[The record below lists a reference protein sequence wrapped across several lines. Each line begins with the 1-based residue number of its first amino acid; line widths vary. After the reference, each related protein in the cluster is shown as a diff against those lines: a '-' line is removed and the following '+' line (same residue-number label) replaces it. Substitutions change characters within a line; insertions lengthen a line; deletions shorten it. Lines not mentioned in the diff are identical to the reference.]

1 MNPTKSIDIRDKRRF
16 GLGLVAAAL
25 AATLAVAGCAG
36 SSSGSGSGGSKSV
49 ALVAYSTP
57 KRVYTKLIA
66 AYQATPQGRGVTFTQ
81 SYGASGDQSR
91 AIVSGLPADV
101 VNLSLAPD
109 VDRLV
114 KAGLVSSS
122 WDHNQ
127 HKGMVTNSTVAF
139 IVRKGNP
146 KHITGWDDLTK
157 PGLQV
162 LTPNP
167 FSSGSA
173 RWNVMAAYG
182 AQIEEGRSPAQ
193 AAAYLKQLFKNVP
206 VQDKSAQDALQTFA
220 SGKGDV
226 LISYEDEAIADTKK
240 DPSIDYFVPK
250 QTILIEN
257 PLGVTTQAS
266 SAGKAFAAWLTTPA
280 AQKIWAQSGY
290 RPVVSGVAAHGQ
302 FPTPSGL
309 FTIEK
314 FGGWTTVT
322 KKFFDPQTGLVA
334 GVERSLGV
342 STASK

>member
-1 MNPTKSIDIRDKRRF
+1 MKDKGRRTLV
-16 GLGLVAAAL
+16 LGAVAF
-25 AATLAVAGCAG
+25 AATIGVAGCG
-36 SSSGSGSGGSKSV
+36 SSSSSSGGSKSV

-57 KRVYTKLIA
+57 KSAYAKLIA
-66 AYQATPQGRGVTFTQ
+66 AYQATPQGKGVTFTQ

-101 VNLSLAPD
+101 VNLSLEPD
-109 VDRLV
+109 VTRLV

-122 WDHNQ
+122 WNKNQ
-127 HKGMVTNSTVAF
+127 YKGMVTDSTVAF
-139 IVRKGNP
+139 VVRKGNP
-146 KHITGWDDLTK
+146 KHISGWSDLTK
-157 PGLQV
+157 PGVQV

-182 AQIEEGRSPAQ
+182 SQLELGKSPAE
-193 AAAYLKQLFKNVP
+193 ALTYLKQLFKNVV

-226 LISYEDEAIADTKK
+226 LISYEDEAIADQRK
-240 DPSIDYFVPK
+240 DPSIQYFVPQ

-257 PLGVTTQAS
+257 PLAVTNTAS

-280 AQKIWAQSGY
+280 AQKIWAQEGY
-290 RPVVSGVAAHGQ
+290 RPVVSGVAPPGQ

-309 FTIEK
+309 FTIAK
-314 FGGWTTVT
+314 FGGWTAVT
-322 KKFFDPQTGLVA
+322 KKFFDPQTGLVT
-334 GVERSLGV
+334 GVEKSLGV

>member
-1 MNPTKSIDIRDKRRF
+1 MNPIKPIDKPKKRRF
-16 GLGLVAAAL
+16 GLALVAAAL
-25 AATLAVAGCAG
+25 AATVAVAGCG
-36 SSSGSGSGGSKSV
+36 SSSSGSGGSKSV

-66 AYQATPQGRGVTFTQ
+66 AYQATPQGKGVTFTQ

-101 VNLSLAPD
+101 VNLSLEPD
-109 VDRLV
+109 VTRLV

-122 WDHNQ
+122 WNQ
-127 HKGMVTNSTVAF
+127 NQYKGMVTNSTVAF

-182 AQIEEGRSPAQ
+182 AQIEEGKSPAE
-193 AAAYLKQLFKNVP
+193 ALTYLKQLFKNVP

-220 SGKGDV
+220 GGKGDV
-226 LISYEDEAIADTKK
+226 LISYEDEAIADKKK

-257 PLGVTTQAS
+257 PLAVTTQAS

-280 AQKIWAQSGY
+280 AQKIWAQAGY
-290 RPVVSGVAAHGQ
+290 RPVVASAASPGQ
-302 FPTPSGL
+302 FPTPPGL
-309 FTIEK
+309 FTISK
-314 FGGWTTVT
+314 FGGWTVVT